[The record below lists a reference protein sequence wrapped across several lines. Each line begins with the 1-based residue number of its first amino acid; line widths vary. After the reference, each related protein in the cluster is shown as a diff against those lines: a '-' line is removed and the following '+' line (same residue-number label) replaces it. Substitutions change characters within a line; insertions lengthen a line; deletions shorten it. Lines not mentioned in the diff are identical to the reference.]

1 MSAHLL
7 CIPHKMHTI
16 NPVYLARPTHF
27 SRSCGVKNTQ
37 SAGRPQS
44 AASLP
49 AARILTWTIT
59 LDCLSHR
66 VGRFYIMLAQNIVSR
81 PQRGR
86 DMSIVISR
94 TRSIGHLHL
103 SPYKHTHLH
112 TSLLALSESRH
123 FYNLVLC
130 RDPTF
135 CLSSE
140 RVAFVHRVGL
150 CIIWCDIAVC
160 ASDPIP
166 ATSFAGKLI
175 ILWLS
180 AFTDIF
186 FE

>member
-16 NPVYLARPTHF
+16 NPVYLARPTDF

-66 VGRFYIMLAQNIVSR
+66 VGRFYILLAQNIVSR

-103 SPYKHTHLH
+103 SPYKHTHL
-112 TSLLALSESRH
+112 LLFLLSPR
-123 FYNLVLC
+123 V
-130 RDPTF
+130 DTF
-135 CLSSE
+135 TTWCSAGIRLFVSAAREWHLFTGS
-140 RVAFVHRVGL
+140 AFVSFGVIL
-150 CIIWCDIAVC
+150 QC